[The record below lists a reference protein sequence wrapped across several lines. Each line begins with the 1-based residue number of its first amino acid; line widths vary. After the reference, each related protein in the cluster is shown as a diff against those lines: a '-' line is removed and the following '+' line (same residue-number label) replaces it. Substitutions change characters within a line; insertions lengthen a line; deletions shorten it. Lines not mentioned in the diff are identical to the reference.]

1 MSLPFILRTLANRPM
16 LTLLR
21 GHTTYSH
28 RVSALFLLTLSTL
41 LPADLNA
48 AETTLSADKL
58 FDPEHVVDVQITL
71 AEKDWDTLRRQ
82 TRAFALSLKKTPAES
97 PFEYVKGD
105 VSIDGVM
112 IKNVGIRKKGFLGS
126 LSDTRPSLKIKFDE
140 YQEQAPVQGL
150 DRLTLNN
157 NQQDRSLASQYLG
170 YRFFNESG
178 TIACRCNHAKVTV
191 NGRNLGIYSH
201 VESVKSPFL
210 QARYGNASGQFYEG
224 TLADLFDGNLQRFE
238 LKTKNTTIEP
248 LQQVATLLAQD
259 TLDLSALEKHLD
271 IPAFVKFWA
280 TESLLGF
287 WDGYTNNQ
295 NNFFVYQ
302 NPANS
307 KLYFMPWGLDSAF
320 VSRMPLPPFFIKVKS
335 VHCQAILANR
345 LYRDPTIQELYRKTL
360 VTLLEKHW
368 DEEALI
374 AELDRMETRL
384 KEHVPKSQGD
394 FAGKLDATRKFI
406 RERRAVMEK
415 ELENWPVNLS
425 RGPRSPIYFKQLGK
439 ATVTFSTQWNNEKPE
454 NPYDNGTVDLQF
466 SLNGETVT
474 FKDNKIGIYAAFSRR
489 GRRGGGSPTIVIT
502 GNRASNNKQL
512 TLSIGL
518 PASDFQPTAK
528 QAVVQGYCMEG
539 NADGIRAIFGGAKR
553 QSLAGFVHFD
563 QASID
568 AGAPISGKLELQVLQ
583 MTGGKHQSVPK

>member
-1 MSLPFILRTLANRPM
+1 MLAANRHQYTCSRLISGIFLVALTVSLPMGLM
-16 LTLLR
+16 
-21 GHTTYSH
+21 
-28 RVSALFLLTLSTL
+28 
-41 LPADLNA
+41 A
-48 AETTLSADKL
+48 AEKTLSADQL
-58 FDPEHVVDVQITL
+58 FNPEHLVDVKITL
-71 AEKDWDTLRRQ
+71 PEKDWDTLRRQ
-82 TRAFALSLKKTPAES
+82 TRAFSLSLGKMPLES

-105 VSIDGVM
+105 VSIDGVT

-140 YQEQAPVQGL
+140 YQQQDPVQGL

-157 NQQDRSLASQYLG
+157 NKQDRSLASQYLG

-178 TIACRCNHAKVTV
+178 AVACRCNHAKVTV
-191 NGRNLGIYSH
+191 NGKYLGIYSH

-210 QARYGNASGQFYEG
+210 QARYGDATGQFYEG

-238 LKTKNTTIEP
+238 LKTKTTTLEP

-259 TLDLSALEKHLD
+259 SLDLAALEKHLD

-280 TESLLGF
+280 SESLLGF

-295 NNFFVYQ
+295 NNFFIYQ

-320 VSRMPLPPFFIKVKS
+320 VSRMPLPPFFMKVKS

-345 LYRDPTIQELYRKTL
+345 LYRDPAIQELYRKTL
-360 VTLLEKHW
+360 VTLLDKHW
-368 DEEALI
+368 DEEALLE
-374 AELDRMETRL
+374 ELDRMETRL
-384 KEHVPKSQGD
+384 KDHVPRSQGD
-394 FAGKLDATRKFI
+394 FAGKLAATRKFI

-415 ELENWPVNLS
+415 ELESWPVNLS

-439 ATVTFSTQWNNEKPE
+439 ATVTFSTRWNNEKPE

-474 FKDNKIGIYAAFSRR
+474 FKDNNIGIYAALNRR
-489 GRRGGGSPTIVIT
+489 GRRGGDSPTIVIT
-502 GNRASNNKQL
+502 GIRASNNKQL
-512 TLSIGL
+512 ILSVGL
-518 PASDFQPTAK
+518 PSANFHPAAK
-528 QAVVQGYCMEG
+528 KTIVQGYCIEG
-539 NADGIRAIFGGAKR
+539 SADGIRAIFGGSKR
-553 QSLAGFVHFD
+553 QSLAGFAQFD
-563 QASID
+563 QASMKP
-568 AGAPISGKLELQVLQ
+568 GTPVSGKLELQVLQ
-583 MTGGKHQSVPK
+583 MTGGKHQAVPK